1 MRNLIESI
9 NNNLNESV
17 EEDLNQIGNQN
28 NMYADIVNTL
38 KNNITDYSDRNE
50 VRGYLYDLI
59 DNEGGLIKAG
69 FNLDNFIETYKEDV
83 TKYVDELNYFKQK
96 ALLNELIG
104 YSNDFGALIL
114 RTDTD
119 EYNHNLAISIISSII
134 NDIYESI

>member
-50 VRGYLYDLI
+50 VRG
-59 DNEGGLIKAG
+59 
-69 FNLDNFIETYKEDV
+69 
-83 TKYVDELNYFKQK
+83 
-96 ALLNELIG
+96 
-104 YSNDFGALIL
+104 
-114 RTDTD
+114 
-119 EYNHNLAISIISSII
+119 
-134 NDIYESI
+134 